1 MRPRRTIVALLAL
14 VLSPVSA
21 RVQDRPNDYKIEHRG
36 SLQDV
41 FEKGDL
47 RWQMALG
54 DLRFK
59 KHLFALGVLARE
71 GGEVLVWNSVPLV
84 TTIQNGKAKTRITWE
99 RDVAFLAWT
108 QVEEWHPVPVPASVR
123 SLADVAAFVPKAAA
137 GFMLDTRRAIP
148 FRLEGRFGA
157 IAAQVLLAPV
167 EAGGEER
174 VRPTPTSFRVE
185 AVRAEIFG
193 IYSPDAK
200 DYVPRGGSL
209 YLQVKTQNGQIMG
222 RVDAIESPR
231 EATLFLP
238 R

>member
-1 MRPRRTIVALLAL
+1 MTPRRTIVALLAL
-14 VLSPVSA
+14 ALLPVSA
-21 RVQDRPNDYKIEHRG
+21 HVQDRSSDYKIEHRG

-47 RWQMALG
+47 RWQMSLG

-108 QVEEWHPVPVPASVR
+108 QVEEWHPVPVPESVR

-157 IAAQVLLAPV
+157 IAAQVLAPG
-167 EAGGEER
+167 EATGEDR
-174 VRPTPTSFRVE
+174 IRTPPTKFRVE
-185 AVRAEIFG
+185 AVRAEILG
-193 IYSPDAK
+193 IYSAEAK